1 MSDALNTTWASHADL
16 TRHERALIQD
26 MSYGVLRH
34 LGQLDGL
41 LQALAIKPIHDR
53 ELAILLWIALYQLI
67 HTRAASHAVVDSA
80 VKSCSLHSA
89 KGLVNGVLRQFL
101 RRKQPLLEAVNHTE
115 TGRFSFPQWWIDR
128 LKQQYPSRYV
138 DILQVCNRHAPLTL
152 RVNRRQLSRDDYLA
166 WLTQQNIAAAPVGID
181 GIILDK
187 PRPVDSIPGFNEG
200 MVSVQDLG
208 AQYAAA
214 LLDLKDGM
222 RVLDACA
229 APGGKTA
236 HILETAAVQLT
247 ALDIDSERLRDVRDN
262 LQRLKLH
269 AELKL
274 GDACQTA
281 QWWDRTS
288 YQRILADVPCSA
300 SGVVRR
306 HPDSKWL
313 RRASDIAAYTAQQRA
328 ILEALWPLLEANGK
342 LLYVTCSLFNEEN
355 EQSVQA
361 FCKDHTDAVRISLQ
375 FADANRGQLLPSDSE
390 TEHNHDGFY
399 YALIQKSQ

>member
-1 MSDALNTTWASHADL
+1 MSDALNTTWAAHVDL

-26 MSYGVLRH
+26 MAYGVLRH

-41 LQALAIKPIHDR
+41 LQALALKPIHDR

-67 HTRAASHAVVDSA
+67 HTRAADHAIVDSA

-101 RRKQPLLEAVNHTE
+101 RRKQALLEEINNTE

-138 DILQVCNRHAPLTL
+138 DILQTCNRHAPLTL

-166 WLTQQNIAAAPVGID
+166 WLTQQNIAAAPAGID

-187 PRPVDSIPGFNEG
+187 PRPVDLIPGFTEG

-208 AQYAAA
+208 AQYAAT

-236 HILETAAVQLT
+236 HILETATVQLT

-262 LQRLKLH
+262 LRRLKLH

-281 QWWDRTS
+281 QWWDRQP

-313 RRASDIAAYTAQQRA
+313 RRASDIAAYAAQQRA
-328 ILEALWPLLEANGK
+328 ILDALWPLLEASGK

-355 EQSVQA
+355 EQSVEA
-361 FCKDHTDAVRISLQ
+361 FCKDHIDAVRISLQ

-390 TEHNHDGFY
+390 TAHNHDGFY